1 MSKRLSA
8 LVVACLGLCLVPQM
22 SHGQETDDT
31 RAIRALLTADQKAW
45 HSGDGKQVVSHMDEH
60 YTVFHAPTVDGEL
73 DFNGI
78 EVADTP
84 DDFREMLLD
93 PEWKGI
99 PGEEALADTTVDFQ
113 TSHELSR
120 IHVKG
125 DYAVAVSR
133 IVWAINDTTAE
144 EPTRKSG
151 GWESVWFLRKVDG
164 VWKYTAALGAT
175 KRWGD

>member
-1 MSKRLSA
+1 MSKRFSA
-8 LVVACLGLCLVPQM
+8 LFVSCIVLCLVPRM

-93 PEWKGI
+93 PEWKGV
-99 PGEEALADTTVDFQ
+99 PGEKDLADTTVDFQ

>member
-1 MSKRLSA
+1 MSKRFSA
-8 LVVACLGLCLVPQM
+8 LFVSCIVLCLVPRM

-31 RAIRALLTADQKAW
+31 RAIRSLMTADQKAW
-45 HSGDGKQVVSHMDEH
+45 NAGDVKGVLGHMDEH
-60 YTVFHAPTVDGEL
+60 YTVFRAPTVNGEL
-73 DFNGI
+73 DFSGVEVMATPDGI
-78 EVADTP
+78 RDFLNDPDFVRGRKEASADT
-84 DDFREMLLD
+84 LLD
-93 PEWKGI
+93 R
-99 PGEEALADTTVDFQ
+99 Q

-120 IHVKG
+120 IDVKG

-133 IVWAINDTTAE
+133 IEWSHNDTTAE

-164 VWKYTAALGAT
+164 VWKYTSALGAT

>member
-1 MSKRLSA
+1 MSKRFSA
-8 LVVACLGLCLVPQM
+8 LFVSCIGLCLVPQM

-31 RAIRALLTADQKAW
+31 RAIRALMTADQKAW
-45 HSGDGKQVVSHMDEH
+45 STGDVKMILANRAEH
-60 YTVFHAPTVDGEL
+60 YTVFMAPTVNGEL
-73 DFNGI
+73 DFHGI
-78 EVADTP
+78 EIMGTP
-84 DDFREMLLD
+84 DGMRDWLTD
-93 PEWKGI
+93 PEFKGA
-99 PGEEALADTTVDFQ
+99 PGKEALADTLLDFQ
-113 TSHELSR
+113 SSHELSR
-120 IHVKG
+120 RDVNG

-133 IVWAINDTTAE
+133 IVWSHNDTTAE

>member
-1 MSKRLSA
+1 
-8 LVVACLGLCLVPQM
+8 
-22 SHGQETDDT
+22 
-31 RAIRALLTADQKAW
+31 
-45 HSGDGKQVVSHMDEH
+45 MDEH
-60 YTVFHAPTVDGEL
+60 YTVFHAPTVNGEL

-93 PEWKGI
+93 PEWKGL